1 MADFAQLH
9 GWGVMMPPIIS
20 IVGTSGSGK
29 TTLIE
34 KLVPE
39 FKKRGYRIGTIKH
52 SHHNPDIDQKGKDS
66 WRHRQAGVDTVIL
79 ASSHTISM
87 VKDQSCDSLDDLEKY
102 FQDMHLVITE
112 GYKRESRPKIEVYRK
127 ETNKPPLFM
136 DDQTLIAVVTNTA
149 ITTGVPVFGLDD
161 AKELADLI
169 EKTYLCPP
177 SG

>member
-1 MADFAQLH
+1 
-9 GWGVMMPPIIS
+9 MPPIIS

-39 FKKRGYRIGTIKH
+39 LKNRGYRIGTIKH

-66 WRHRQAGVDTVIL
+66 WRHREAGAETVIL

-87 VKDQSCDSLDDLEKY
+87 VKEQACDSLNELEQY
-102 FQDMHLVITE
+102 FRDMHLVITE

-127 ETNKPPLFM
+127 ETNKPPLFIH
-136 DDQTLIAVVTNTA
+136 DHTLIAVVTNTSIRA
-149 ITTGVPVFGLDD
+149 QVPVYGLDD
-161 AKELADLI
+161 AKEIADLI
-169 EKTYLCPP
+169 EKTYL
-177 SG
+177 